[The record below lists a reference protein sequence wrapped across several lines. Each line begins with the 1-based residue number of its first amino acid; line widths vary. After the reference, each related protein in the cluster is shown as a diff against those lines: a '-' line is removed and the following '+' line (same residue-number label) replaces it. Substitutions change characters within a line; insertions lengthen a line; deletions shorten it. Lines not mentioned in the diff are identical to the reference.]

1 MKRKTTLLLSSAVTI
16 AALFSF
22 NSKVQAAADPTIK
35 ATNYNM
41 IVKLD
46 TCKNQL
52 TEKVT
57 MHVVN
62 NGNEPG
68 QLPQTEVQGLVA
80 RQLALTRT
88 PTCLDTD
95 LTYQQQS
102 FDYCRQ
108 RSSNYQS
115 LLSPRIANGLQP
127 FQAAFFILG
136 FCHLLNPF
144 SKMFTA
150 AFQSR
155 IWGIRQIGQVH
166 SRSLRVNFL

>member
-1 MKRKTTLLLSSAVTI
+1 MRKFFIIISSIITGLLIGIIGATIYLNSQSSKVSNFTIRTTNLTAQPKMISYSSNNLPQINLSQDSAVQKFKSLYTH
-16 AALFSF
+16 A
-22 NSKVQAAADPTIK
+22 V
-35 ATNYNM
+35 
-41 IVKLD
+41 
-46 TCKNQL
+46 
-52 TEKVT
+52 
-57 MHVVN
+57 
-62 NGNEPG
+62 G

-80 RQLALTRT
+80 CQLALTRT

-115 LLSPRIANGLQP
+115 LLSPRVASGLQL
-127 FQAAFFILG
+127 FQAASFILG
-136 FCHLLNPF
+136 FCHLPNPF

-155 IWGIRQIGQVH
+155 I
-166 SRSLRVNFL
+166 